1 MTGHWQCQ
9 HLKQDAQQ
17 AADGDGYYSL
27 WIKKKNKNKCLK
39 INLHCSHSVAAS
51 LNLSCHLVAGACLTA
66 ICCNHRG
73 ALACMSSLCVISDV
87 SLTHNIPSKYL
98 SGTTQWGKK
107 KRKSR
112 GEQQRKQILKHWA
125 ISRIQTA
132 SFHNGWFSFLRKN
145 TVTVAAMDSLCH
157 PPKYINQ
164 LNVILTISQWW
175 VTNVKHSLVF
185 QNEYLLKT

>member
-98 SGTTQWGKK
+98 SGTTRWRRKK
-107 KRKSR
+107 KK
-112 GEQQRKQILKHWA
+112 KQGNSNASKYWNTEPFQEFKLHPFIMPGFLFWEKTQWLWPPW
-125 ISRIQTA
+125 TA
-132 SFHNGWFSFLRKN
+132 
-145 TVTVAAMDSLCH
+145 C
-157 PPKYINQ
+157 
-164 LNVILTISQWW
+164 VIL
-175 VTNVKHSLVF
+175 
-185 QNEYLLKT
+185 QNI